1 VSILGVVCFLTAAL
15 IIIVHARML
24 EHVHED
30 LVSVLRAESVV
41 SSDFVRLRREQTEK
55 SAAMIADQ
63 PSLIAL
69 MSTDDPPTVQD
80 GSEPFL
86 KSTGADLL
94 ILEDAEGKVLA
105 SQSTAGAQM
114 AALEGLMEVSR
125 GEQDWWFTGGHLYDV
140 SFVPIVAGAGSEKR
154 VLGRIALGTDLTA
167 QSLLRNMAF
176 GKAEF
181 AIERH
186 GNLWLS
192 SLQPAVTRDFP
203 SSTRDPTWAP
213 GAIRDLDLGG
223 ERYLA
228 NYVELAGDHPV
239 RLYCLESFDQATVF
253 LRSLHRALAILG
265 VFAVIAGASL
275 AFVISRQIT
284 RPLERLVSGTQRLKQ
299 GDFEFQIP
307 VQGTDEV
314 AELTRAFDEMRNS
327 LRQSRETLLRSAR
340 LEAVGRLAGGVAH
353 DFNNLVMIIKGYSDL
368 LLDTATPEARGHIEE
383 IKNAGDRASALTRQL
398 LAFSR
403 KQVLE
408 PQVLDPNQSVRNMV
422 KMLRILIGEDI
433 ELVTNFSDEIGR
445 VLADPGQLEQ
455 VVMNL
460 AVNARDAMPKGGKL
474 IIETQACAL
483 DEQYAAAHAEV
494 TLGPAVMMA
503 VTDTGCGM
511 SKETLA
517 HIFEPFFT
525 TKEAGKGTGLGLA
538 TVYGIVKQSKGHI
551 SVYSELG
558 RGTTFKVYLPALESS
573 TPVTAQ
579 IKTSSAPKG
588 AGTILLIEDES
599 ALRVLAVEALKRLGY
614 EVLSAKDGVEALGA
628 AEQHSGKID
637 VVVTD
642 VVMPRM
648 GGPELVEKLRHIKGG
663 FGVIFMSGYTAKAAL
678 ERAMIAPDAC
688 LLNKPFA
695 SEVLAQKIREVQDAR
710 SHKASQQ
717 SAKAAHV

>member
-1 VSILGVVCFLTAAL
+1 VCFLTAAL

-678 ERAMIAPDAC
+678 ESAMIAPDAC